1 MNMNV
6 CASANSIRKSD
17 DSIWSSLQSLEAKVS
32 RLAEL
37 SSMVLHSIHPNPE
50 GTVARPVNSG
60 MAGLIEGI
68 SDDADRATEILEE
81 AKRRLGSS

>member
-1 MNMNV
+1 MNMNSV
-6 CASANSIRKSD
+6 AKCVSE

-37 SSMVLHSIHPNPE
+37 SFMVLHSIHPNPE
-50 GTVARPVNSG
+50 GAVARPINSG
-60 MAGLIEGI
+60 MAGLIESI
-68 SDDADRATEILEE
+68 SDDADRAIEILEE